1 MKRLTTKRVIVRI
14 TIIIA
19 SVELLL
25 MLLLRNIPHGV
36 GTYSEAALDAVML
49 VLLSTPAIYIWIIK
63 PFVSAR
69 DEALAQIIHLAHTDP
84 LTGLANRRSISEHL
98 EMVLASSI
106 RHREHGAVLL
116 LDLDGFK
123 LVNDSYGHEA
133 GDALLV
139 EIAARLQK
147 TVRSEEIVGRIGGDE
162 FVVLIHRLDADKR
175 IAHDMILRITKGL
188 LEIIYT
194 PFDFNGKMLHV
205 GASIGVRLLGFVEPD
220 TETVMNEVD
229 IAMYR
234 AKKAGKGCVV
244 FFEKSRDMEP
254 SYLYHK

>member
-1 MKRLTTKRVIVRI
+1 MKLLTTKQVIVRI

-19 SVELLL
+19 SVELLV
-25 MLLLRNIPHGV
+25 MLILRSNIHEV
-36 GTYSEAALDAVML
+36 GTYTEAALDAVML

-63 PFVSAR
+63 PYVSAR
-69 DEALAQIIHLAHTDP
+69 DEALAQIIHLALTDP

-98 EMVLASSI
+98 EMVLASSV

-123 LVNDSYGHEA
+123 LINDTNGHKA

-175 IAHDMILRITKGL
+175 IAHDMVLRITKDL
-188 LEIIYT
+188 LSIVYK
-194 PFDFNGKMLHV
+194 PFDFNGKILRV

-229 IAMYR
+229 IAMYS

-244 FFEKSRDMEP
+244 FFEESRDMVP
-254 SYLYHK
+254 SYLYHE